1 MKILWMC
8 NGSLPAIA
16 EMQNKTTAVCL
27 GGWLEGLSKNLLR
40 NPDIQLIY
48 CYSDYEISCVQTGA
62 RDNLKY
68 YAIPMTRKEANESMP
83 NTSVAYKTF
92 SDILRESQPD
102 IIHFFGTEFVYT
114 DVFLDICIDCGFGDK
129 VVVSIQGLVSK
140 YFLHFDA
147 DLPAHVIWSKTL
159 NELKG
164 HASLRNIKKSFRQRG
179 NHECVAL
186 KKAKHIIGRT
196 SWDRAVTELIAP
208 ETQYHFCNE
217 TLRDE
222 FYTGQW
228 NPNAC
233 NRYQIAISQSSY
245 PIKGLH
251 KVVEAVAMIAD
262 IFPQIQVVVGGID
275 VFHGNCIRGNTYG
288 NYVRKLIRKY
298 ELDDHFKFVG
308 MVNASEMKK
317 LMLESNVFVCP
328 SAIENSPNSL
338 GEAMLLGVPC
348 IASDVGGV
356 QDMMTRDIEGYVYP
370 FNETYK
376 LAYYL
381 KKVFE
386 GNEQILDMAQAGRRK
401 ALITHDPE
409 TNNQRLVEIYQEIG
423 GEGVI
428 E

>member
-1 MKILWMC
+1 M
-8 NGSLPAIA
+8 
-16 EMQNKTTAVCL
+16 
-27 GGWLEGLSKNLLR
+27 
-40 NPDIQLIY
+40 
-48 CYSDYEISCVQTGA
+48 
-62 RDNLKY
+62 
-68 YAIPMTRKEANESMP
+68 
-83 NTSVAYKTF
+83 
-92 SDILRESQPD
+92 
-102 IIHFFGTEFVYT
+102 
-114 DVFLDICIDCGFGDK
+114 
-129 VVVSIQGLVSK
+129 
-140 YFLHFDA
+140 
-147 DLPAHVIWSKTL
+147 
-159 NELKG
+159 
-164 HASLRNIKKSFRQRG
+164 
-179 NHECVAL
+179 
-186 KKAKHIIGRT
+186 
-196 SWDRAVTELIAP
+196 
-208 ETQYHFCNE
+208 
-217 TLRDE
+217 
-222 FYTGQW
+222 
-228 NPNAC
+228 
-233 NRYQIAISQSSY
+233 
-245 PIKGLH
+245 
-251 KVVEAVAMIAD
+251 EAVAMIAD